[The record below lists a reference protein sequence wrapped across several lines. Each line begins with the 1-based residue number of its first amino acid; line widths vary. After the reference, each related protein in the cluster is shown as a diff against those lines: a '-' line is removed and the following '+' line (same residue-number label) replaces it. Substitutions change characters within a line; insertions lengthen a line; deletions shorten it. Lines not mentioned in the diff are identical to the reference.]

1 MCGIQS
7 SIFSYACRFCNLE
20 VKATRLYHKGV
31 IASLPYEDYA
41 AHQACSG
48 CYRTINLV
56 MGQFHQDYTGP
67 GYVLFKGNHG
77 EKHILKCTP
86 PKIFGTITVAEV
98 LGRKLVFGEFTVV
111 LRNIPDALFDHLVL
125 TVPVA
130 QKLYSEETLSSKLY
144 HYGSFES
151 SQFKITKDGLVRAL
165 ADSIEILKGKQDT
178 QRNGIYAARVSDQIE
193 LLGKLKENV
202 P

>member
-48 CYRTINLV
+48 CYHTLKLV
-56 MGQFHQDYTGP
+56 TGQFHREYNGP
-67 GYVLFKGNHG
+67 GYVLLKDNQG
-77 EKHILKCTP
+77 EKHILKCSP
-86 PKIFGTITVAEV
+86 PKFFGMITVAEV
-98 LGRKLVFGEFTVV
+98 VGRKLVFGEFSLLV
-111 LRNIPDALFDHLVL
+111 RNIPDKLFDYLV
-125 TVPVA
+125 VIAPVV
-130 QKLYSEETLSSKLY
+130 QKLYSEETLSIKLQC
-144 HYGSFES
+144 YGNFHSG
-151 SQFKITKDGLVRAL
+151 QFRITKEGLVQAL
-165 ADSIEILKGKQDT
+165 EESIEVLKEKHYDKG
-178 QRNGIYAARVSDQIE
+178 NAENSARVSDHIS

-202 P
+202 S